1 MAASFHDVEVNG
13 LTLRYAR
20 WSGIDRNSDRG
31 PGGAK
36 PPLLLSHA
44 TGFCAMVW
52 RVVAESLVDRYD
64 VYAFDRRGHGQSPE
78 PSTSSPSGY
87 SLDFYAADTMAAL
100 DELQLREVYAV
111 GHSGGATELLIAAAR
126 RPDAIRRVVAIEP
139 IIAPPAEN
147 AANSTNVMAERAGRR
162 RDRFAS
168 REAVVEAFGQR
179 PPFDSWH
186 PQAFEDYVDYGFAPH
201 AEGGLV
207 LCCPPRVEA
216 AQFASGGEFPV
227 HTVLDQVSAPLLVLS
242 GETSGPQFEMM
253 AALAV
258 EGVPD
263 GRRETVAGT
272 SHFVPMEQPEAVV
285 QHVLEFDA

>member
-20 WSGIDRNSDRG
+20 WLGVDRN
-31 PGGAK
+31 GGGSK
-36 PPLLLSHA
+36 PALLLSHA

-64 VYAFDRRGHGQSPE
+64 VYAFDRRGHGRSSKPE
-78 PSTSSPSGY
+78 PASSSPSGY

-100 DELQLREVYAV
+100 DELKLREVYAV

-139 IIAPPAEN
+139 IVAPPAEE

-168 REAVVEAFGQR
+168 RETVVEAFGQR
-179 PPFDSWH
+179 PPFDSWR
-186 PQAFEDYVDYGFAPH
+186 PQAFDDYVDYGFAPH
-201 AEGGLV
+201 AEGGLA
-207 LCCPPRVEA
+207 LCCPPHVEA

-227 HTVLDQVSAPLLVLS
+227 QTVLDKVSVPVLVLS

-253 AALAV
+253 ATLAAQ
-258 EGVPD
+258 GVAD

-285 QHVLEFDA
+285 QRVLEFDA